1 MEWVEVTG
9 KTVEEA
15 KEAALDTLGV
25 DEADA
30 EFEVLEEPRSGLFGR
45 LRSEARVRARVR
57 PTKPRAKEERRGR
70 GGSRSRGGGNGRR
83 ERQQPSPAGAP
94 PKQDEDRE
102 QEDTQDVSDDRSDAA
117 VADVPVAEQGEVAK
131 AFLEGVLERMD
142 IDATVA
148 VTEIDEDTVEVGVT
162 GQDLGLLI
170 GPRGSALAALQD
182 LARTVVQRKTG
193 ARTGRL
199 LVDVAGYRQRRR
211 EALERFTRQ
220 VADEVVSSGQARRL
234 EPMSPADRKVVHDT
248 ANTIDGVTT
257 SSEGEEPRRRV
268 VIAPSS

>member
-30 EFEVLEEPRSGLFGR
+30 EFEILEEPRSGLFGR

-70 GGSRSRGGGNGRR
+70 SGNRARGGGNGRR
-83 ERQQPSPAGAP
+83 ERERPPAT
-94 PKQDEDRE
+94 QNEDRE
-102 QEDTQDVSDDRSDAA
+102 QEDTNDVSDDRRDTVLAD
-117 VADVPVAEQGEVAK
+117 DVPVAEQGEVAK
-131 AFLEGVLERMD
+131 VFLEGVLERMD
-142 IDATVA
+142 LEATVT
-148 VTEIDEDTVEVGVT
+148 VNEIDEDTVEVGVT

-170 GPRGSALAALQD
+170 GPRGTALAALQD

-220 VADEVVSSGQARRL
+220 VADEVLSSGEARRL

-248 ANTIDGVTT
+248 ANTIDGVST